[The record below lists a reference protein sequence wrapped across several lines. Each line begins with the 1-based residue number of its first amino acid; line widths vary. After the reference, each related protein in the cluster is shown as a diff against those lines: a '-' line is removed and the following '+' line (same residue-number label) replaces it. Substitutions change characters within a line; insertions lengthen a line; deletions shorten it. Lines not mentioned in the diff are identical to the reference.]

1 MLENFLYAVFGS
13 LIAALG
19 FFVRRRIEQK
29 PMFEQID
36 KQQRLLDLKKNLE
49 ASSTTLD
56 DLKVLE
62 DTIMGKANS
71 AKSLAAAYQ
80 EQAVQIYATDHS
92 ENMTQADMN
101 RHAAASFDRAEERL
115 VALVEDLR
123 RHLSGGSLDAFENS
137 QQAWLRYREASAEF
151 QSSQY
156 EGGSIQ
162 PLIHASALES
172 VTISRIVEIEPLLK
186 DLQTK

>member
-1 MLENFLYAVFGS
+1 MLEKFLYAVFGA

-19 FFVRRRIEQK
+19 FLVRRRIEQR

-36 KQQRLLDLKKNLE
+36 KQQKLLDLKKNLE
-49 ASSTTLD
+49 ASGTTLD

-62 DTIMGKANS
+62 DTILGKASS
-71 AKSLAAAYQ
+71 AKTLATAYE
-80 EQAVQIYATDHS
+80 EQAVQIYASDQS
-92 ENMTQADMN
+92 EHMTQADMN
-101 RHAAASFDRAEERL
+101 RHAAASFHRAEERL

-123 RHLSGGSLDAFENS
+123 EELSAGRRDAFEKS
-137 QQAWLRYREASAEF
+137 HQAWLQYREASAEF

-156 EGGSIQ
+156 HGGSIQ

-172 VTISRIVEIEPLLK
+172 VTISRIVELEPLLRE
-186 DLQTK
+186 LRTV

>member
-1 MLENFLYAVFGS
+1 MLEKFLYTVFGA
-13 LIAALG
+13 LMAALG

-36 KQQRLLDLKKNLE
+36 KQQKLLALKKNLE
-49 ASSTTLD
+49 ASGTTLD

-71 AKSLAAAYQ
+71 AKTLAAAYQ

-92 ENMTQADMN
+92 EHMTQADMN
-101 RHAAASFDRAEERL
+101 RHAAASFHGAEERL
-115 VALVEDLR
+115 AALVEDLR
-123 RHLSGGSLDAFENS
+123 QHLSGGSLDAFENS

-156 EGGSIQ
+156 DGGSIQ

-172 VTISRIVEIEPLLK
+172 VTISRIVELEPLLK
-186 DLQTK
+186 ELQTT

>member
-1 MLENFLYAVFGS
+1 MLEKFLYAVFGA
-13 LIAALG
+13 LIAAIG

-36 KQQRLLDLKKNLE
+36 KQQKLLDLKKNLE
-49 ASSTTLD
+49 ASGTTLD

-71 AKSLAAAYQ
+71 AKTLAAAYQ

-92 ENMTQADMN
+92 EHMTQADMN
-101 RHAAASFDRAEERL
+101 RHAAASFHRAEERL
-115 VALVEDLR
+115 AALVEDLR
-123 RHLSGGSLDAFENS
+123 QYLSGGRLDAFENS
-137 QQAWLRYREASAEF
+137 QQMWLRYREASAEF

-156 EGGSIQ
+156 HGGSIQ

-172 VTISRIVEIEPLLK
+172 VTISRIVELEPLLK
-186 DLQTK
+186 EMQTI